1 MIWTDSAINRETGIA
16 TTAEDIKEGATVDM
30 GVEESGEG
38 EEGVTAEEAI
48 KARCYVYAVLLF
60 K

>member
-16 TTAEDIKEGATVDM
+16 TTVEDIEGVTVDM
-30 GVEESGEG
+30 EVEESGED

>member
-16 TTAEDIKEGATVDM
+16 TTVGDIEGVTVDM
-30 GVEESGEG
+30 EVGESGED
-38 EEGVTAEEAI
+38 EEAVTAEEAI
-48 KARCYVYAVLLF
+48 KARCYVYDVLLF

>member
-16 TTAEDIKEGATVDM
+16 TTAGDIEGVTVDM
-30 GVEESGEG
+30 EVEASGED
-38 EEGVTAEEAI
+38 EEVATAEEAI

>member
-1 MIWTDSAINRETGIA
+1 MIWTDSAINRETGIV
-16 TTAEDIKEGATVDM
+16 TTAGDIEGVTVDM
-30 GVEESGEG
+30 EVEASGED
-38 EEGVTAEEAI
+38 EEVVTAEEAI

>member
-16 TTAEDIKEGATVDM
+16 TTGEGIEGVTVDM
-30 GVEESGEG
+30 EVEESGED
-38 EEGVTAEEAI
+38 EEVVTAGEAI
-48 KARCYVYAVLLF
+48 KARCYIYAVLLF